1 MTLSELN
8 KYGPTFQIKVIHSL
22 LERKEFLI
30 NIHDILESS
39 FFDNQAHKW
48 IIDNILKY
56 YDNYHTTPTPEVLK
70 SEYEKVTNDVL
81 KVSIREQLR
90 EAYKITSSDSEY
102 IESEFSAFCKN
113 QQLKKALLNSV
124 DLLKAEDYDSIRGLI
139 DSALKAGMDKNIGH
153 EYLKDFETRY
163 REEHR
168 ITIPTPW
175 SEFNELLQGGLG
187 NGDFGLIFGG
197 PGAGKSWSLVALAG
211 QAVKLGFNVVYY
223 TLELGEDYVGRRF
236 DAYFTQ
242 IPANEIT
249 MHKDKVEAV
258 MTKLPGNLVIKGFPP
273 GKATISTIES
283 HIQKC
288 GDLGTKIDL
297 VVIDYVDLL
306 RSKKSSKERK
316 EEIDDIYTSTKGLA
330 RELDIPIWSASQVN
344 RQGALDEVIEGHK
357 AAGSYDKMMIT
368 DFAASISRRAKD
380 KQTGVGKLHI
390 MKNRYGMD
398 GLTFNASINIAI
410 GQYTIISDEEYNN
423 LADLGPQESTTDSS
437 PIKDNFSM
445 AERNQLAMN
454 KHLLNS

>member
-8 KYGPTFQIKVIHSL
+8 KYGPAFQVKVIHSL
-22 LERKEFLI
+22 LERKEFLT
-30 NIHDILESS
+30 NIYDILDSS
-39 FFDNQAHKW
+39 YFDNQAHKW

-56 YDNYHTTPTPEVLK
+56 YHEYHTTPTPEVLK

-90 EAYKITSSDSEY
+90 DAYKTIATDSEY
-102 IESEFSAFCKN
+102 IESEFASFCKN

-139 DSALKAGMDKNIGH
+139 DNALKAGMDKNIGH
-153 EYLKDFETRY
+153 EYLKDIETRY
-163 REEHR
+163 RQEQR

-175 SEFNELLQGGLG
+175 KEFNDILQGGLG

-197 PGAGKSWSLVALAG
+197 PGAGKSWGLVALAG
-211 QAVKLGFNVVYY
+211 HAVKLGYNVVYY

-242 IPANEIT
+242 IPANEV
-249 MHKDKVEAV
+249 MYHKDVIQET
-258 MTKLPGNLVIKGFPP
+258 MDKLPGNLIIKEFAP
-273 GKATISTIES
+273 GKAGISSVES
-283 HIQKC
+283 HITKC
-288 GDLGTKIDL
+288 GDLGTKPDL

-306 RSKKSSKERK
+306 RSNKTNRERK
-316 EEIDDIYTSTKGLA
+316 DEIDDIYTSTKGLA

-344 RQGALDEVIEGHK
+344 RQGAQDDIIEGHK

-368 DFAASISRRAKD
+368 DFCASISRKAKD
-380 KQTGVGKLHI
+380 KQSGVGRFHI

-398 GLTFNASINIAI
+398 GLTFGTLINIAI
-410 GQYTIISDEEYNN
+410 GKFEMVSDEEFSS
-423 LADLGPQESTTDSS
+423 LSHQEEVPDSKL
-437 PIKDNFSM
+437 PTDNFSL
-445 AERNQLAMN
+445 AEKNQLQMN
-454 KHLLNS
+454 VSLLQNL

>member
-8 KYGPTFQIKVIHSL
+8 KYGPAFQVKVIHSL
-22 LERKEFLI
+22 LERKEFLT
-30 NIHDILESS
+30 NIYDILDSS
-39 FFDNQAHKW
+39 YFDNQAHKW

-56 YDNYHTTPTPEVLK
+56 YHEYHTTPTPEVLK

-90 EAYKITSSDSEY
+90 DAYKTVATDSEY
-102 IESEFSAFCKN
+102 IESEFASFCKN

-139 DSALKAGMDKNIGH
+139 DNALKAGMDKNIGH
-153 EYLKDFETRY
+153 EYLKDIETRY
-163 REEHR
+163 RQEQR

-175 SEFNELLQGGLG
+175 KEFNDILQGGLG

-197 PGAGKSWSLVALAG
+197 PGAGKSWGLVALAG
-211 QAVKLGFNVVYY
+211 HAVKMGYNVVYY

-242 IPANEIT
+242 IPANEV
-249 MHKDKVEAV
+249 MYHKDVIQET
-258 MTKLPGNLVIKGFPP
+258 MDKLPGNLIIKEFAP
-273 GKATISTIES
+273 GKAGISSVES
-283 HIQKC
+283 HITKC
-288 GDLGTKIDL
+288 GDLGTKPDL

-306 RSKKSSKERK
+306 RSNKTNRERK
-316 EEIDDIYTSTKGLA
+316 DEIDDIYTSTKGLA

-344 RQGALDEVIEGHK
+344 RQGAQDDIIEGHK

-368 DFAASISRRAKD
+368 DFCASISRKAKD
-380 KQTGVGKLHI
+380 KQTGVGRFHI

-398 GLTFNASINIAI
+398 GLTFGTLINIAI
-410 GQYTIISDEEYNN
+410 GKFEMVSDEEFSS
-423 LADLGPQESTTDSS
+423 LSHQEEVPDSKLPS
-437 PIKDNFSM
+437 DNFSL
-445 AERNQLAMN
+445 AEKNQLQMN
-454 KHLLNS
+454 ASLLQNL

>member
-8 KYGPTFQIKVIHSL
+8 KYGPAFQVKVIHSL
-22 LERKEFLI
+22 LERKEFLT
-30 NIHDILESS
+30 NIYDILDSS
-39 FFDNQAHKW
+39 YFDNQAHKW

-56 YDNYHTTPTPEVLK
+56 YHEYHTTPTPEVLK

-90 EAYKITSSDSEY
+90 DAYKTIATDSEY
-102 IESEFSAFCKN
+102 IESEFASFCKN

-139 DSALKAGMDKNIGH
+139 DNALKAGMDKNIGH
-153 EYLKDFETRY
+153 EYLKDIETRY
-163 REEHR
+163 RQEQR

-175 SEFNELLQGGLG
+175 KEFNDILQGGLG

-197 PGAGKSWSLVALAG
+197 PGAGKSWGLVALAG
-211 QAVKLGFNVVYY
+211 HAVKMGYNVVYY

-242 IPANEIT
+242 IPANEV
-249 MHKDKVEAV
+249 MYHKDVIQET
-258 MTKLPGNLVIKGFPP
+258 MDKLPGNLIIKEFAP
-273 GKATISTIES
+273 GKAGISSVES
-283 HIQKC
+283 HITKC
-288 GDLGTKIDL
+288 GDLGTKPDL

-306 RSKKSSKERK
+306 RSNKTNRERK
-316 EEIDDIYTSTKGLA
+316 DEIDDIYTSTKGLA

-344 RQGALDEVIEGHK
+344 RQGAQDDIIEGHK

-368 DFAASISRRAKD
+368 DFCASISRKAKD
-380 KQTGVGKLHI
+380 KQTGVGRFHI

-398 GLTFNASINIAI
+398 GLTFGTLINIAI
-410 GQYTIISDEEYNN
+410 GKFEMVSDEEFSSLSHQEEVPDSN
-423 LADLGPQESTTDSS
+423 LPT
-437 PIKDNFSM
+437 DNFSL
-445 AERNQLAMN
+445 AEKNQLQMN
-454 KHLLNS
+454 ASLLQTL

>member
-8 KYGPTFQIKVIHSL
+8 KYGPAFQVKVIHSL
-22 LERKEFLI
+22 LERKEFLT
-30 NIHDILESS
+30 NIYDILDSS
-39 FFDNQAHKW
+39 YFDNQAHKW

-56 YDNYHTTPTPEVLK
+56 YHEYHTTPTPEVLK

-90 EAYKITSSDSEY
+90 DAYKTIATDSEY
-102 IESEFSAFCKN
+102 IESEFASFCKN

-139 DSALKAGMDKNIGH
+139 DNALKAGMDKNIGH
-153 EYLKDFETRY
+153 EYLKDIETRY
-163 REEHR
+163 RQEQR

-175 SEFNELLQGGLG
+175 KEFNDILQGGLG

-197 PGAGKSWSLVALAG
+197 PGAGKSWGLVALAG
-211 QAVKLGFNVVYY
+211 HAVKIGYNVVYY

-242 IPANEIT
+242 IPANEV
-249 MHKDKVEAV
+249 MYHKDVIQET
-258 MTKLPGNLVIKGFPP
+258 MDKLPGNLIIKEFAP
-273 GKATISTIES
+273 GKAGISSVES
-283 HIQKC
+283 HITKC
-288 GDLGTKIDL
+288 GDLGTKPDL

-306 RSKKSSKERK
+306 RSNKTNRERK
-316 EEIDDIYTSTKGLA
+316 DEIDDIYTSTKGLA

-344 RQGALDEVIEGHK
+344 RQGAQDDIIEGHK

-368 DFAASISRRAKD
+368 DFCASISRKAKD
-380 KQTGVGKLHI
+380 KQSGVGRFHI

-398 GLTFNASINIAI
+398 GLTFGTLINIAI
-410 GQYTIISDEEYNN
+410 GKFEMVSDEEFSS
-423 LADLGPQESTTDSS
+423 LSHQEEVPDSKLPS
-437 PIKDNFSM
+437 DNFSL
-445 AERNQLAMN
+445 AEKNQLQMN
-454 KHLLNS
+454 ASLLQNL

>member
-1 MTLSELN
+1 MTLSSLN
-8 KYGPTFQIKVIHSL
+8 KYGPAFQIKVIHSL
-22 LERKEFLI
+22 LERKEFLT
-30 NIHDILESS
+30 NIHDILDSS
-39 FFDNQAHKW
+39 YFDNQAHKW
-48 IIDNILKY
+48 IIDEILKY
-56 YDNYHTTPTPEVLK
+56 YSEYHTTPTPEVLK
-70 SEYEKVTNDVL
+70 AEYEKVSNDVL

-90 EAYKITSSDSEY
+90 EAYKIISTDSEY
-102 IESEFSAFCKN
+102 IETEFSAFCKN

-139 DSALKAGMDKNIGH
+139 DNALKAGMDKNIGH
-153 EYLKDFETRY
+153 EYLKDIETRY
-163 REEHR
+163 REEQR
-168 ITIPTPW
+168 RTIPTPW
-175 SEFNELLQGGLG
+175 TQFNELLQGGLG
-187 NGDFGLIFGG
+187 NGDFGLVFGG
-197 PGAGKSWSLVALAG
+197 PGAGKSWSLVAIAG
-211 QAVKLGFNVVYY
+211 NAVKMGYNVVYY

-258 MTKLPGNLVIKGFPP
+258 MDKIPGNLIIKGFPP
-273 GKATISTIES
+273 GKASMSTLES

-288 GDLGTKIDL
+288 EDLGTKIDL

-306 RSKKSSKERK
+306 KSKKLSRERK

-344 RQGALDEVIEGHK
+344 RQGAQDEIIEGHK

-398 GLTFNASINIAI
+398 GLTYNAAINIAI
-410 GQYTIISDEEYNN
+410 GDYKIISDEEYDS
-423 LADLGPQESTTDSS
+423 LAGSSESNINEGPQIT
-437 PIKDNFSM
+437 DNFNLS
-445 AERNQLAMN
+445 EKNQLREL
-454 KHLLNS
+454 LLNS

>member
-8 KYGPTFQIKVIHSL
+8 KYGPAFQVKVIHSL
-22 LERKEFLI
+22 LERKEFLT
-30 NIHDILESS
+30 NIYDILDSS
-39 FFDNQAHKW
+39 YFDNQAHKW

-56 YDNYHTTPTPEVLK
+56 YHEYHTTPTPEVLK

-90 EAYKITSSDSEY
+90 DAYKTVATDSEY
-102 IESEFSAFCKN
+102 IESEFASFCKN

-139 DSALKAGMDKNIGH
+139 DNALKAGMDKNIGH
-153 EYLKDFETRY
+153 EYLKDIETRY
-163 REEHR
+163 RQEQR

-175 SEFNELLQGGLG
+175 KEFNDILQGGLG

-197 PGAGKSWSLVALAG
+197 PGAGKSWGLVALAG
-211 QAVKLGFNVVYY
+211 HAVKMGYNVVYY

-242 IPANEIT
+242 IPANEV
-249 MHKDKVEAV
+249 MYHKDVIQET
-258 MTKLPGNLVIKGFPP
+258 MDKLPGNLIIKEFAP
-273 GKATISTIES
+273 GKAGISSVES
-283 HIQKC
+283 HITKC
-288 GDLGTKIDL
+288 GDLGTKPDL

-306 RSKKSSKERK
+306 RSNKTNRERK
-316 EEIDDIYTSTKGLA
+316 DEIDDIYTSTKGLA

-344 RQGALDEVIEGHK
+344 RQGAQDDIIEGHK

-368 DFAASISRRAKD
+368 DFCASISRKAKD
-380 KQTGVGKLHI
+380 KQTGVGRFHI

-398 GLTFNASINIAI
+398 GLTFGTLINIAI
-410 GQYTIISDEEYNN
+410 GKFEMVSDEEFSS
-423 LADLGPQESTTDSS
+423 LSHQEEIPDSKL
-437 PIKDNFSM
+437 PTDNFSL
-445 AERNQLAMN
+445 AEKNQLQMN
-454 KHLLNS
+454 ASLLQNL

>member
-8 KYGPTFQIKVIHSL
+8 KYGPAFQVKVIHSL
-22 LERKEFLI
+22 LERKEFLT
-30 NIHDILESS
+30 NIYDILDSS
-39 FFDNQAHKW
+39 YFDNQAHKW

-56 YDNYHTTPTPEVLK
+56 YHEYHTTPTPEVLK

-90 EAYKITSSDSEY
+90 DAYKTIATDSEY
-102 IESEFSAFCKN
+102 IESEFASFCKN

-139 DSALKAGMDKNIGH
+139 DNALKAGMDKNIGH
-153 EYLKDFETRY
+153 EYLKDIETRY
-163 REEHR
+163 RQEQR

-175 SEFNELLQGGLG
+175 KEFNDILQGGLG

-197 PGAGKSWSLVALAG
+197 PGAGKSWGLVALAG
-211 QAVKLGFNVVYY
+211 HAVKLGYNVVYY

-242 IPANEIT
+242 IPANEVMYYKDVIQET
-249 MHKDKVEAV
+249 MD
-258 MTKLPGNLVIKGFPP
+258 KLPGNLIIKEFAP
-273 GKATISTIES
+273 GKAGISSVES
-283 HIQKC
+283 HITKC
-288 GDLGTKIDL
+288 GDLGTKPDL

-306 RSKKSSKERK
+306 RSNKTNRERK
-316 EEIDDIYTSTKGLA
+316 DEIDDIYTSTKGLA

-344 RQGALDEVIEGHK
+344 RQGAQDDIIEGHK

-368 DFAASISRRAKD
+368 DFCASISRKAKD
-380 KQTGVGKLHI
+380 KQSGVGRFHI

-398 GLTFNASINIAI
+398 GLTFGTLINIAI
-410 GQYTIISDEEYNN
+410 GKFEMVSDEEFSS
-423 LADLGPQESTTDSS
+423 LSHQEEVPDSKL
-437 PIKDNFSM
+437 PTDNFSL
-445 AERNQLAMN
+445 AEKNQLQMN
-454 KHLLNS
+454 VSLLQNL

>member
-8 KYGPTFQIKVIHSL
+8 KYGPAFQVKVIHSL
-22 LERKEFLI
+22 LERKEFLT
-30 NIHDILESS
+30 NIYDILDSS
-39 FFDNQAHKW
+39 YFDNQAHKW

-56 YDNYHTTPTPEVLK
+56 YHEYHTTPTPEVLK

-90 EAYKITSSDSEY
+90 DAYKTIATDSEY
-102 IESEFSAFCKN
+102 IESEFASFCKN

-139 DSALKAGMDKNIGH
+139 DNALKAGMDKNIGH
-153 EYLKDFETRY
+153 EYLKDIETRY
-163 REEHR
+163 RQEQR

-175 SEFNELLQGGLG
+175 KEFNDILQGGLG

-197 PGAGKSWSLVALAG
+197 PGAGKSWGLVALAG
-211 QAVKLGFNVVYY
+211 HAVKIGYNVVYY

-242 IPANEIT
+242 IPANEV
-249 MHKDKVEAV
+249 MYHKDVIQET
-258 MTKLPGNLVIKGFPP
+258 MDKLPGNLIIKEFAP
-273 GKATISTIES
+273 GKAGISSVES
-283 HIQKC
+283 HITKC
-288 GDLGTKIDL
+288 GDLGTKPDL

-306 RSKKSSKERK
+306 RSNKTNRERK
-316 EEIDDIYTSTKGLA
+316 DEIDDIYTSTKGLA

-344 RQGALDEVIEGHK
+344 RQGAQDDIIEGHK

-368 DFAASISRRAKD
+368 DFCASISRKAKD
-380 KQTGVGKLHI
+380 KQSGVGRFHI

-398 GLTFNASINIAI
+398 GLTFGTLINIAI
-410 GQYTIISDEEYNN
+410 GKFEMVSDEEFSSLSHQEEVPDSN
-423 LADLGPQESTTDSS
+423 LPT
-437 PIKDNFSM
+437 DNFSL
-445 AERNQLAMN
+445 AEKNQLQMN
-454 KHLLNS
+454 ASLLQTL